1 MDSKLFEHEFH
12 SETNQLRKD
21 NKNIFNRLKSIEEDA
36 SFVNEILEMF
46 PTLAAIANERCGSWY
61 IDRSKRKVYSA
72 YFKSTDGHTGQWD
85 FNLRRNNLSLIR
97 TIATHGGCVIVD
109 STRRG
114 KRIPDALSKTV
125 PIWCAVI
132 NRALAIY
139 RSRASLP
146 TLDNW
151 DTSFYSLPSI
161 VSRSEDSQITSK
173 LDMFAERLLSSGV
186 DMQPLE
192 GLLRKP
198 LRPLW
203 FTPQSSLFANAPD
216 YGDATFWPVI
226 CLSASQAVESGCQA
240 RSGYLYVQGSGDD
253 QEAWCLGL
261 THSLFWKNREDLL
274 DVSSAVECEDKVR
287 ALVKSSKGHIEE
299 DEEGDQKY
307 HYISN
312 TGIAVGTRTSGKPPM
327 CWKEFDV
334 VVNCTTLEYNENKL
348 EEHKHQY
355 IQLPIPEGKKGQQ
368 ALFDHIGIA
377 LAFVRQPLLEKRRVL
392 VHCAKGQDRSV
403 GIALAILVKYFD
415 QKGVFQP
422 EGVGRVDKQVIQHH
436 LLSIISSRP
445 KASPS
450 RATLKKINT
459 YFMSSSSTAHD

>member
-1 MDSKLFEHEFH
+1 MDSRLFEHELH
-12 SETNQLRKD
+12 SDNQLRKD

-46 PTLAAIANERCGSWY
+46 PTLAVVANERCGSWY
-61 IDRSKRKVYSA
+61 IDRSKQKASSA

-85 FNLRRNNLSLIR
+85 FNLRRNNLGLVK
-97 TIATHGGCVIVD
+97 TIATHKGCVIID

-132 NRALAIY
+132 NRAVAMY
-139 RSRASLP
+139 RLRTGLL

-151 DTSFYSLPSI
+151 DTGFYSLPSI
-161 VSRSEDSQITSK
+161 VSRSEDAQITSK
-173 LDMFAERLLSSGV
+173 LDMFAERLLSSGI

-192 GLLRKP
+192 GLLQKP

-203 FTPQSSLFANAPD
+203 FTPQSRFVNAPD

-226 CLSASQAVESGCQA
+226 CLSASQAVESGCQP
-240 RSGYLYVQGSGDD
+240 RPGYLYVQGSGDD

-261 THSLFWKNREDLL
+261 THSLFWKHREDLL
-274 DVSSAVECEDKVR
+274 DVNSAAECEDKVR
-287 ALVKSSKGHIEE
+287 ALVKASKGCVEE
-299 DEEGDQKY
+299 EEDQKY
-307 HYISN
+307 DFIGN
-312 TGIAVGTRTSGKPPM
+312 TGIAVGSRTSGKPPL

-334 VVNCTTLEYNENKL
+334 VINCTTMEYEDNKL
-348 EEHKHQY
+348 KEHKNNY

-377 LAFVRQPLLEKRRVL
+377 LAFARQPLLEKRRVL

-403 GIALAILVKYFD
+403 GIALALLVEYFD
-415 QKGVFQP
+415 HNGVFQP
-422 EGVGRVDKQVIQHH
+422 RTGRVDKQCIQQH

-450 RATLKKINT
+450 RATLKKVNT
-459 YFMSSSSTAHD
+459 YFMSSSTHD